1 MHHHLNVSPFLPPPH
16 LSPSLETRG
25 GGLLFLV
32 FLMLSLT
39 RQTDLEPTIF
49 SERAEGSTKEGSRI
63 FFCVRGCRMRPEAS
77 KSACF
82 ATTFVFHPVSTRL
95 ELCSRQ
101 SCECTKNFK
110 WKPVSCLH
118 LRIVFFS
125 ARFSFFPSPYLR
137 LRFDWERQREGGR
150 LVGGERGGEGGIR
163 ASPPPPPLPSP
174 PSPGGPKKREGEE
187 EGRRGRDTNEIMYS

>member
-1 MHHHLNVSPFLPPPH
+1 MLLLLCGTMIHLSPAVPPFLCLRSHFSPLPLSMHHHLNVSPFLPPPH

-82 ATTFVFHPVSTRL
+82 AITFVFHPVGTWF

-101 SCECTKNFK
+101 SCESHKEFQMETCFLRESKNSIFQC
-110 WKPVSCLH
+110 PL
-118 LRIVFFS
+118 FFL
-125 ARFSFFPSPYLR
+125 PLPL
-137 LRFDWERQREGGR
+137 
-150 LVGGERGGEGGIR
+150 
-163 ASPPPPPLPSP
+163 SPPPL
-174 PSPGGPKKREGEE
+174 
-187 EGRRGRDTNEIMYS
+187 